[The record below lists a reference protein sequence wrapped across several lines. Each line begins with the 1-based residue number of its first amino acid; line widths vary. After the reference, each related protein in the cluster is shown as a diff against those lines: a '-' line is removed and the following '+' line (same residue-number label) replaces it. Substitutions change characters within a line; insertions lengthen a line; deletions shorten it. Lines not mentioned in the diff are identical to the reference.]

1 VITLI
6 SLRAG
11 RVVLI
16 SQVHV
21 ACHLLHEEAVVTV
34 SEGRVVS

>member
-1 VITLI
+1 MITLI

-11 RVVLI
+11 HVFLI
-16 SQVHV
+16 SQVHAV
-21 ACHLLHEEAVVTV
+21 CQLLHEEAVVTV